1 MAAVSPL
8 GSTSKFD
15 FSAEVDDPKYYKTLI
30 LEMNQIYT
38 SFITHRETLR
48 DLEIATLSWE
58 TLTKDPDSKKTASS
72 ELINSYR
79 CSLKQYDRF
88 DRTREKV
95 RELFKSFQAKKE
107 MCFPGEKIL
116 KDIPQQEYTSLLEK
130 FREVNTAQE
139 TMEKQ
144 LSHLEGLLE
153 GAAVLYKPD
162 RIFRPTGNFFQTDLA
177 AYRKKHQ
184 KPA

>member
-1 MAAVSPL
+1 MAALSPL
-8 GSTSKFD
+8 RSAQKFE
-15 FSAEVDDPKYYKTLI
+15 FTAEVDDPKYYETLI
-30 LEMNQIYT
+30 REMHQIYT
-38 SFITHRETLR
+38 SFTTHGETLR
-48 DLEIATLSWE
+48 DLEITTLSWE
-58 TLTKDPDSKKTASS
+58 TLTKDPDSKKNASS

-79 CSLKQYDRF
+79 RTLKQYDRF
-88 DRTREKV
+88 DCTREKV

-107 MCFPGEKIL
+107 MCFPGEKLL
-116 KDIPQQEYTSLLEK
+116 KDISQQEYTSLLEK
-130 FREVNTAQE
+130 FKEVNTAQE

-162 RIFRPTGNFFQTDLA
+162 RIFRPTGNFFQADLA